1 MEEGTMAIEDIKRE
15 LEQRFDAP
23 LDEFYKRRIIFWNDE
38 DGDFKEQIA
47 DFSLSNALVLV
58 LNETNQF
65 ESKRVLNTDSTSNYL
80 VYNPLIC
87 DAETDWFLDIK
98 LYSEEYRADLVS
110 RWMQEMQ
117 IVNTPELR
125 KLVKEHR
132 NFFKT
137 KKNRNVFASYD
148 GSIDTCSMFYMSLL
162 ATICGCARK
171 PEEIIRAILSAGPD
185 IENHLKLDLLKNEA
199 SHLFWSLVEKTCHF
213 SQSHNMDDLANYVVL
228 SALSRTVSGELQ

>member
-1 MEEGTMAIEDIKRE
+1 MAIEDIKRE

-132 NFFKT
+132 NFLK
-137 KKNRNVFASYD
+137 RRRI
-148 GSIDTCSMFYMSLL
+148 GMSLL
-162 ATICGCARK
+162 LMMVRSIRVQCFICLCWRRFVA
-171 PEEIIRAILSAGPD
+171 
-185 IENHLKLDLLKNEA
+185 
-199 SHLFWSLVEKTCHF
+199 V
-213 SQSHNMDDLANYVVL
+213 LANQKR
-228 SALSRTVSGELQ
+228 SFELYYLPDQILKIIWSWIYWRMRHRIYFGL

>member
-1 MEEGTMAIEDIKRE
+1 MAIEDIKRE

-132 NFFKT
+132 NFFKA
-137 KKNRNVFASYD
+137 KKNRNIFASYD
-148 GSIDTCSMFYMSLL
+148 GSIDTRSMFYLSLIHISEP
-162 ATICGCARK
+162 TR
-171 PEEIIRAILSAGPD
+171 P
-185 IENHLKLDLLKNEA
+185 
-199 SHLFWSLVEKTCHF
+199 
-213 SQSHNMDDLANYVVL
+213 Y
-228 SALSRTVSGELQ
+228 